1 MLTQSSLWAHTESN
15 PSFFYV
21 WLVISKLF
29 YIAYVELISGAISMG
44 LGGYLAARSEA
55 DHYYTERRRE
65 EMEVEESE
73 EEEIQEII
81 GMY

>member
-1 MLTQSSLWAHTESN
+1 
-15 PSFFYV
+15 
-21 WLVISKLF
+21 
-29 YIAYVELISGAISMG
+29 MG